1 MDNQNQQVPPVPS
14 QEEAKAS
21 NNLSFLKI
29 IAYGFAIVSVGV
41 SIAIGGYLLGTSKS
55 KSQPAAQIS
64 VTPSPTP
71 DPTANW
77 QIYNNQNIFTFKY
90 PSDWDV
96 AQLSSLA
103 LPTLIVAPKTNI
115 DALRKVNFQ
124 VGGGKQSVISITG
137 SSTSGPIPFVYT
149 SDSTKSVAK
158 RLVVISGFNATE
170 YTSTYIADLPGISLG
185 DVIINNVVDVGSRA
199 YSIGLNDIS
208 YKDMYDQIISTFK
221 FSGQSAQVSITPN
234 PTANWKTYT
243 VTKLGIEF
251 KYPPNFSP
259 IAIFDNELF
268 PISFTDNSNTK
279 HRLSTSPDIS
289 IKVIPIVSGD
299 DYKTTLIK
307 DVIFAGSGMH
317 PKSFVEFS
325 SKTIGGNMVYYIK
338 TGLFEGVLSINYYLV
353 NKNQVFAF
361 NLTSSPVDWTNPN
374 FKPEEDLLNLNMQQI
389 LSTFKFTN

>member
-1 MDNQNQQVPPVPS
+1 
-14 QEEAKAS
+14 
-21 NNLSFLKI
+21 
-29 IAYGFAIVSVGV
+29 
-41 SIAIGGYLLGTSKS
+41 
-55 KSQPAAQIS
+55 
-64 VTPSPTP
+64 
-71 DPTANW
+71 
-77 QIYNNQNIFTFKY
+77 
-90 PSDWDV
+90 
-96 AQLSSLA
+96 
-103 LPTLIVAPKTNI
+103 
-115 DALRKVNFQ
+115 
-124 VGGGKQSVISITG
+124 
-137 SSTSGPIPFVYT
+137 
-149 SDSTKSVAK
+149 
-158 RLVVISGFNATE
+158 
-170 YTSTYIADLPGISLG
+170 
-185 DVIINNVVDVGSRA
+185 
-199 YSIGLNDIS
+199 
-208 YKDMYDQIISTFK
+208 
-221 FSGQSAQVSITPN
+221 
-234 PTANWKTYT
+234 TANWKTYT